1 MNKDLFWKEFNK
13 KLSED
18 KWQHIDYYILQS
30 YLRSGHN
37 IVIIDVSGDDN
48 LKYYEHDKIKYINI
62 PHKDIISNLEHIENF
77 TDRIIICV
85 CAGGPKSAVVAQ
97 ILRFRGMDASFLSGG
112 TDVVIQIT
120 KVN

>member
-1 MNKDLFWKEFNK
+1 MNKDLFWKEYNQ
-13 KLSED
+13 KLSKD
-18 KWQHIDYYILQS
+18 NWQYIDYYILQS

-48 LKYYEHDKIKYINI
+48 LKYYKHDKIKYINI
-62 PHKDIISNLEHIENF
+62 PHKEIISKLEHIENF

-85 CAGGPKSAVVAQ
+85 CAGGPKSAVIAQ

-112 TDVVIQIT
+112 TDAVIQIT
-120 KVN
+120 SRD